1 MLGVAAPPPRFRERS
16 HGLRRPAS
24 IANSYALSDTAE
36 GAYYFRIVASEWRTL
51 AFIRT
56 FTVHHTF
63 AGGVQKLKDPDHLL
77 HRLLTERAFSFCI
90 SSEPGFTVQIGVP
103 LSP

>member
-1 MLGVAAPPPRFRERS
+1 MELRHRRRAFVNGASVSAVRLQS
-16 HGLRRPAS
+16 H
-24 IANSYALSDTAE
+24 NSYALSDTAE
-36 GAYYFRIVASEWRTL
+36 GAYYVRTVASEWRTL

-63 AGGVQKLKDPDHLL
+63 ADGVQKLKDPDHLL